1 MSDEFETEYDTP
13 RTDAATVLRRLGDGV
28 ATGSVQFG
36 DDLVVDV
43 PDQVELEIEYE
54 SGDGER
60 EIEVELEWEDE
71 EAEAEDEEDE
81 EAEAED
87 DEGDEADE
95 DDEPEPMPAPSEVVA
110 PVLGGDEGSDSEDGL
125 TDSKAEFELY
135 EDNAG
140 QWRWRLVHDNGNI
153 IADSG
158 EGYDRKAGARNG
170 LESVMANASGADVVE
185 QE

>member
-1 MSDEFETEYDTP
+1 MGRRGSRSTRRGGRGSRSGRRRRGRGRRRR
-13 RTDAATVLRRLGDGV
+13 RTGT
-28 ATGSVQFG
+28 
-36 DDLVVDV
+36 
-43 PDQVELEIEYE
+43 
-54 SGDGER
+54 
-60 EIEVELEWEDE
+60 
-71 EAEAEDEEDE
+71 
-81 EAEAED
+81 
-87 DEGDEADE
+87 
-95 DDEPEPMPAPSEVVA
+95 
-110 PVLGGDEGSDSEDGL
+110 VLGGDEGSDSEDGL

-140 QWRWRLVHDNGNI
+140 QWRWRLVHNNGNI